1 MKKNI
6 SKISEIDLIQFWT
19 SFWSKKFLWSL
30 LENYEKLELNDK
42 WGLVESGGWINPSR
56 QLNMIL
62 NQVPDALTG

>member
-1 MKKNI
+1 MKKI
-6 SKISEIDLIQFWT
+6 YLKISEIDIIQFRT
-19 SFWSKKFLWSL
+19 LFWAKKFLWSL